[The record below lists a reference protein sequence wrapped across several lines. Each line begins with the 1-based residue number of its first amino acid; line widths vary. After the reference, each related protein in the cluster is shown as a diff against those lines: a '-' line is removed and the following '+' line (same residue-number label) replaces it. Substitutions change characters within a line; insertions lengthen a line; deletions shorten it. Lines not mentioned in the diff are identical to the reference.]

1 MFEKVGMIFVVWIAV
16 IAGMYVINA
25 AADSITASNP
35 DAKDAIEGV
44 RITGTEGLLNLAPD
58 QVTVFNILLPA
69 MSVGLS
75 YGVAK
80 A

>member
-16 IAGMYVINA
+16 VAGMYVINT
-25 AADSITASNP
+25 AADSMNASNP
-35 DAKDAIEGV
+35 DAKGAIEGV
-44 RITGTEGLLNLAPD
+44 RSAGTEGLLNLAPD

-69 MSVGLS
+69 MGVGLS